1 MARDSSGNAALT
13 KKPIGDIGW
22 LAITYDIAATGT
34 LNTFEAGKSAVQ
46 CVDSAKFYRAL
57 SVFVNIKIHNSIS

>member
-1 MARDSSGNAALT
+1 MGRDSNGNELKT

-22 LAITYDIAATGT
+22 LAITYDIAATGA
-34 LNTFEAGKSAVQ
+34 LNTFVSGVSAIQ

-57 SVFVNIKIHNSIS
+57 SVFVNIKIHNSI